1 MSLTALSI
9 DAMLPALAEIGTD
22 LGVQND
28 NDRQLVISMIFL
40 GLAFGQLFFGPLSD
54 STGRKVSIYAGLGL
68 FMVGSV
74 LSMVSVSFPM
84 MLIGRLLQ
92 GAGVSA
98 PRAVTLA
105 LVRDQYEGRA
115 MARVMSFVMTVFIL
129 IPMIA
134 PSVGQAILLFTDW
147 RSIFGVFLLL
157 TVIIMIWFGI
167 RMPETLP
174 PEKRAPFSASRI
186 WQAMREIF
194 RSRPAVGFT
203 VTAGLVSGA
212 FIGYLNSSQQIFQ
225 EAYAL
230 GDLFPLY
237 FAMLSAAVGLASF
250 LNARLVMRFG
260 MRFLVNRSLQ
270 FIVVTSLLFLGVALL
285 AAGLPPLWLLTLY
298 MMASFFCIGILFG
311 NLNSMAMEPLGQIAG
326 IGSAVV
332 GFLSTL
338 ISFLLGTLIG
348 QSYNGTILPLVIGL
362 ALLAAVSLG
371 VVRWADGGR
380 EEPAQSLS

>member
-1 MSLTALSI
+1 
-9 DAMLPALAEIGTD
+9 
-22 LGVQND
+22 
-28 NDRQLVISMIFL
+28 
-40 GLAFGQLFFGPLSD
+40 
-54 STGRKVSIYAGLGL
+54 
-68 FMVGSV
+68 
-74 LSMVSVSFPM
+74 
-84 MLIGRLLQ
+84 
-92 GAGVSA
+92 
-98 PRAVTLA
+98 
-105 LVRDQYEGRA
+105 
-115 MARVMSFVMTVFIL
+115 
-129 IPMIA
+129 MIA

-174 PEKRAPFSASRI
+174 PEKRVPFSPSRI
-186 WQAMREIF
+186 WQATREIF

-285 AAGLPPLWLLTLY
+285 AAGAATPL
-298 MMASFFCIGILFG
+298 
-311 NLNSMAMEPLGQIAG
+311 
-326 IGSAVV
+326 AVDTV
-332 GFLSTL
+332 HDGFL
-338 ISFLLGTLIG
+338 FL
-348 QSYNGTILPLVIGL
+348 YRNP
-362 ALLAAVSLG
+362 
-371 VVRWADGGR
+371 VRQ
-380 EEPAQSLS
+380 P